1 MRPRANCKDGA
12 KMQPLW
18 RTRSDRTKMRKTERE
33 SDGDTKP
40 LDVML
45 RLMQRCCD
53 VLADEDSRGNAAD
66 RRRIDRA
73 LNTAA
78 TLARSAAP
86 YYHRRLKPADL
97 APGEPRKT
105 ELIVSWEP
113 PTAEDYAAAE
123 LASAQA
129 KRIAATPAPE

>member
-1 MRPRANCKDGA
+1 MRPRMRPRANSKDSA

-18 RTRSDRTKMRKTERE
+18 RPRSERDRTGKTTTE
-33 SDGDTKP
+33 SDGDTRP

-45 RLMQRCCD
+45 RLMQRCYD
-53 VLADEDSRGNAAD
+53 VLTREDKKGNAAD

-78 TLARSAAP
+78 ALARSAAP

-97 APGEPRKT
+97 AP
-105 ELIVSWEP
+105 
-113 PTAEDYAAAE
+113 D
-123 LASAQA
+123 
-129 KRIAATPAPE
+129 

>member
-1 MRPRANCKDGA
+1 MRPRANSKVDA
-12 KMQPLW
+12 KMQPEW
-18 RTRSDRTKMRKTERE
+18 RPRSERDSTRKTARE
-33 SDGDTKP
+33 LVGDTKP

-53 VLADEDSRGNAAD
+53 VLTREDKKGNAAD

-78 TLARSAAP
+78 ALARSAAP

-97 APGEPRKT
+97 APDEPRKQ
-105 ELIVSWEP
+105 EIVVSWTP
-113 PTAEDYAAAE
+113 PKEVLAAAR
-123 LASAQA
+123 AQWE
-129 KRIAATPAPE
+129 RSRGSPAAG